1 MSTTAPV
8 PPPVE
13 ESSATGG
20 RVVYWIIGGVLVVL
34 AIVGIVTYSANRET
48 EQAQQLAAELT
59 QKLEAAGFRTPEDQ
73 DVFVRSFGT
82 DGGAVCDNPANALGR
97 AVLLDSLAN
106 GASFVGRRP
115 VIADRRIIAGEALIL
130 ETYCPQELDEFRA
143 KFDDLKFDDTLG
155 D

>member
-1 MSTTAPV
+1 MSTATPSR
-8 PPPVE
+8 PPVE
-13 ESSATGG
+13 QPSAAGD
-20 RVVYWIIGGVLVVL
+20 RIVYWIIGGVVVLL
-34 AIVGIVTYSANRET
+34 AIVGLFTYAGNRET

-73 DVFVRSFGT
+73 DVFVRTFGT

-97 AVLLDSLAN
+97 AVLLDSLVN

-115 VIADRRIIAGEALIL
+115 VIADRRVIAGEALIL
-130 ETYCPQELDEFRA
+130 ETYCPEELEEFRD